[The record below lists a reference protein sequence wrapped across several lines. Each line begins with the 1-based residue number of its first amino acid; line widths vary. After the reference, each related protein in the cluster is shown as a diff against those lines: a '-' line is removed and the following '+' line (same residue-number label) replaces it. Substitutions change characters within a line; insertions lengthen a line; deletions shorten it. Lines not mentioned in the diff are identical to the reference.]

1 MPRAWHR
8 RRKTHRPV
16 LLFEQIGHKAPD
28 LGSEQ
33 QTGLQ
38 QEKDL
43 YFEYSRRLHFI
54 NWTTLRRRM
63 RSLIVCNLTLILICT
78 DFHMGPA
85 WLTQP
90 VTPSSCLPLP
100 ISSSLLLWPQFSISA
115 NVPISFIA
123 TAPLSR
129 PSGSRRAP
137 PFCPKSD
144 LLVEP
149 LDFLKIKIFDDT
161 AVDGL
166 CWYDNKSCSLSSYC
180 ECKRIIYSFDC
191 MCFWCCPTGR
201 TEFWRESRECGSHL
215 FPGLIHNRLRWMPR
229 SILLCIVLSDR
240 QK

>member
-1 MPRAWHR
+1 
-8 RRKTHRPV
+8 
-16 LLFEQIGHKAPD
+16 
-28 LGSEQ
+28 
-33 QTGLQ
+33 
-38 QEKDL
+38 
-43 YFEYSRRLHFI
+43 
-54 NWTTLRRRM
+54 
-63 RSLIVCNLTLILICT
+63 
-78 DFHMGPA
+78 MGPA

-90 VTPSSCLPLP
+90 VTPSSFLPLP

-123 TAPLSR
+123 TAPLWR
-129 PSGSRRAP
+129 PSGSRRAL
-137 PFCPKSD
+137 PFCPQSD

-149 LDFLKIKIFDDT
+149 LHFLKIKIFDDT

-166 CWYDNKSCSLSSYC
+166 CWYDSKSCSLSSYC
-180 ECKRIIYSFDC
+180 ECKRIIYKLDC

-240 QK
+240 QNSRHIAISKRKGCKRQNVAQKWVIMQLNGSYKTSQKLRSCPGHYLIVNHFPSMSWFKFRKQIKINS

>member
-137 PFCPKSD
+137 PFSPPYD

-149 LDFLKIKIFDDT
+149 LDFLKIKIFDDPK
-161 AVDGL
+161 L
-166 CWYDNKSCSLSSYC
+166 EYK
-180 ECKRIIYSFDC
+180 
-191 MCFWCCPTGR
+191 
-201 TEFWRESRECGSHL
+201 
-215 FPGLIHNRLRWMPR
+215 
-229 SILLCIVLSDR
+229 
-240 QK
+240 